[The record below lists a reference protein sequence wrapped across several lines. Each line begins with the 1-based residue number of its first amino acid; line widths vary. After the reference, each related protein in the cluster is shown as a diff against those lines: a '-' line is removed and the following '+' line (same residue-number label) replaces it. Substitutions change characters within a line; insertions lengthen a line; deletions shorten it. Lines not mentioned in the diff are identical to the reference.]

1 MINDLPQQS
10 IEPRKLPLLRLQN
23 CARVCVF
30 KAWGSLHRQNNEN
43 HREGGLK
50 FLDRPREVLR
60 GQLHRLGWSLSAA
73 FMQER
78 CHDLLRDH
86 LSIRQLTWHVTMS
99 ASDRGTMSVYLRAK
113 FENELGP
120 QVGFEPTTHWLT
132 AQRLS
137 SRNQTADHRMKSRKS
152 EEKTHSG
159 S

>member
-60 GQLHRLGWSLSAA
+60 GQLHRLGWSLSSA

-86 LSIRQLTWHVTMS
+86 LSIRQLTCHVTMS
-99 ASDRGTMSVYLRAK
+99 ASDRGTYDCLPESEV
-113 FENELGP
+113 
-120 QVGFEPTTHWLT
+120 
-132 AQRLS
+132 
-137 SRNQTADHRMKSRKS
+137 RKRI
-152 EEKTHSG
+152 G
-159 S
+159 SPGSFRTYDP